1 MKGIRGLAEAI
12 SEWVGGGDAGVPG
25 VTAPAQDLPW
35 ATVSHSE
42 LAAM

>member
-1 MKGIRGLAEAI
+1 MKGIRGSAEAI
-12 SEWVGGGDAGVPG
+12 SEWVGGGDAGCR
-25 VTAPAQDLPW
+25 VTASAQDLPW